1 MRLEQ
6 EIAGGGAD
14 FLEIVNMGPVWENRF
29 AEAGERR
36 GGAAGVSVEAGGG
49 GGAGDDEIVG
59 AGGE

>member
-1 MRLEQ
+1 MRLEP
-6 EIAGGGAD
+6 EIVGGGAD
-14 FLEIVNMGPVWENRF
+14 FLDIVNMGLVWKNRF

-49 GGAGDDEIVG
+49 GGAGDDDIVG